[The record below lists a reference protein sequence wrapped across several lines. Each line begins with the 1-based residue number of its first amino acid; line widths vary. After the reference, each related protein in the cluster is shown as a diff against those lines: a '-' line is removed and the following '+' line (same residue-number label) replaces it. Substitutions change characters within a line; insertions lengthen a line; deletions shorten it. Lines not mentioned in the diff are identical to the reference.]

1 MLVELGILGL
11 VSLAAYQAMKPGPG
25 VMTPER
31 RLVFRHALNKIDPP
45 LPPEKLSELAD
56 LFDAQGLPAYSEILR
71 KRAAMRSRPPEVKA
85 AYRAAFRKAMGSTDA
100 NAVRALAT
108 ALESQGLVGN
118 AAKLRTYAIGLDAM
132 QSAPGNTDETLPVGP
147 ANLPLVNGA
156 VVIAQPAVM
165 PGVSGDIDGNVSEG
179 DQIPGDDA
187 LEAEFAGA
195 LRAGDDTDMG
205 PLPPGVTAGLT
216 PSSGIPSAIPP
227 TPGGAAPRARP
238 SSGSVPPPPPSSP

>member
-205 PLPPGVTAGLT
+205 PLPPAVTAGLT
-216 PSSGIPSAIPP
+216 ATPPGIPP
-227 TPGGAAPRARP
+227 TPGAAPRARP